1 MFYENPFSSSD
12 DMFAFREIVPPSF
25 LNLRNFFDAVRNVYF
40 PIQRDKE
47 SSSSNASQRV
57 KVVVKQPKRIYPL
70 TYHLIADLGAFSDK
84 CVMIKECLNCTKNVR
99 ALAQNNLVKQKVCL
113 CPYIEN

>member
-1 MFYENPFSSSD
+1 MGHGPLLIPHCDIGPNTKRTTP
-12 DMFAFREIVPPSF
+12 
-25 LNLRNFFDAVRNVYF
+25 YF

-47 SSSSNASQRV
+47 SSSSNAPQKV
-57 KVVVKQPKRIYPL
+57 KVIVKQPKRIYPL

-84 CVMIKECLNCTKNVR
+84 CLMIKECLICTNNVR

-113 CPYIEN
+113 FPFINNH